1 MGLQIFLKISAWRA
15 YIETCPMIPNSSHLF
30 SYLSIPV
37 NKVQQPVKRVLTGG
51 MIDGVGHGVLL
62 SAAHGGEGEATASQA
77 HGGPTLQ
84 YQPGHSDQ
92 ATPSENICW

>member
-1 MGLQIFLKISAWRA
+1 MPHSI
-15 YIETCPMIPNSSHLF
+15 YLF
-30 SYLSIPV
+30 SHWSIPLT
-37 NKVQQPVKRVLTGG
+37 KVQRGDKRVLTGG
-51 MIDGVGHGVLL
+51 MVDGVGHGVLL

-92 ATPSENICW
+92 LLLETFVEIFLGF